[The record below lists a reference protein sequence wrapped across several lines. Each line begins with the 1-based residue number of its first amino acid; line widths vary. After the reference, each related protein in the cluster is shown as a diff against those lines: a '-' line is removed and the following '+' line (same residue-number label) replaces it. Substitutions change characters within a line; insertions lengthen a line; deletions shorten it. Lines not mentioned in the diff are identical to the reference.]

1 MHKMGAWLA
10 RLLRASVGMSD
21 TRTWAPTHEKELSM
35 NLDDYLPYMRDVV
48 RCEASLRELN
58 LMWRVI
64 EAMAEMNCG
73 DDASGLLPMIAATRQ
88 GFERLERD
96 LVDSLVRQRVDNVM
110 AEVGTQARDVID
122 IVVRNLYE
130 RTADVGFLATDR
142 ELCEYVAGL
151 RTAATVPWSACVPT
165 VTSTPSTR
173 RSSCWTPRVPCS
185 PTSTRSR
192 PSKAAATH

>member
-1 MHKMGAWLA
+1 
-10 RLLRASVGMSD
+10 
-21 TRTWAPTHEKELSM
+21 M

-96 LVDSLVRQRVDNVM
+96 LVDSLVRQGGDKVM
-110 AEVGTQARDVID
+110 AEGGTQAPHL
-122 IVVRNLYE
+122 NKQL
-130 RTADVGFLATDR
+130 FNKL
-142 ELCEYVAGL
+142 
-151 RTAATVPWSACVPT
+151 
-165 VTSTPSTR
+165 
-173 RSSCWTPRVPCS
+173 
-185 PTSTRSR
+185 
-192 PSKAAATH
+192 